1 MFNINVHCIV
11 FGVNELLN
19 KRGILSTN
27 NEEITLPSFELNTEN
42 IKEINKAIISF
53 LKTYIFINEL
63 ILIPQ
68 IININC
74 KDLNKEPNTLD
85 MVFGF
90 VIDYNSSIDN
100 NKVFW
105 LDFNPLVEHR
115 LSNIIF
121 ETIQKLT

>member
-19 KRGILSTN
+19 KRCILSTN
-27 NEEITLPSFELNTEN
+27 NKEITLPSFELNTEN

-100 NKVFW
+100 NNVFW
-105 LDFNPLVEHR
+105 LDFDPLMEHR
-115 LSNIIF
+115 LSGIIF

>member
-68 IININC
+68 IINIDC

-105 LDFNPLVEHR
+105 LDFDPLVEHR
-115 LSNIIF
+115 LGNIIF